1 MRKKSRKI
9 AALGLSVCLIAGL
22 LGGCG
27 SGSKEQTTTE
37 QAAESS
43 EAESVQETKEAAES
57 APVQEEGNGEAVSF
71 RYEWWGG
78 NATHE
83 AYTNLHATYT
93 EANPGVTIE
102 PEYSSFDGYQEKL
115 MTQLAGGTVAD
126 LFHIDAPWMPELAT
140 RGDYFVDLK
149 QQDILNVGDLDEG
162 VLEQFC
168 TFDGKLLAVPMGLQC
183 LCMIVNRDA
192 AEKYGI
198 EIDGQMTWDEIF
210 AASEKLHAQNPDA
223 YFIMGDHGHLL
234 VTVYAMLKQMT
245 GTQVF
250 NDDYTIAFTKEQLL
264 QVYEWVQK
272 AYECGTYE
280 PLGDA
285 DLYYGSATPNP
296 KWVNGECIAVL
307 CWNSEFAGYS
317 TLIAE
322 DCGLGSADIVPYPV
336 IEGAKQGSADIRPTY
351 LVGISKDTQN
361 LDAAL
366 SYLEWQL
373 NSAEAAEIL
382 GSVRAVPSTPT
393 QQQAAVEA
401 GVLDEAVTKALND
414 AYANMAEKENEV
426 TKNSEAMAAFTDEV
440 SKVAYGMATPEEA
453 VESTF
458 EVLTEVL
465 ERVKAE

>member
-1 MRKKSRKI
+1 MRKMNKKI
-9 AALGLSVCLIAGL
+9 TALGVTVCMFAGL
-22 LGGCG
+22 LAGCG
-27 SGSKEQTTTE
+27 SGTQN
-37 QAAESS
+37 
-43 EAESVQETKEAAES
+43 AES
-57 APVQEEGNGEAVSF
+57 APEESAAQAQTGSAQESAGEVTI

-83 AYTNLHATYT
+83 AYTNLHATYM
-93 EANPGVTIE
+93 EEHPEVTIE

-115 MTQLAGGTVAD
+115 MTQLAGETVAD
-126 LFHIDAPWMPELAT
+126 LFHIDSPWMPELAS
-140 RGDYFVDLK
+140 RGDYFVDLR
-149 QQDILNVGDLDEG
+149 QQDILDISGLDEG

-168 TFDGKLLAVPMGLQC
+168 TFNDELLAVPMGLQC

-192 AEKYGI
+192 AEKYGLQ
-198 EIDGQMTWDEIF
+198 IDGQMTWDEIF
-210 AASEKLHAQNPDA
+210 AASEKLQEQNPDA
-223 YFIMGDHGHLL
+223 YFFMGDHGHLL
-234 VTVYAMLKQMT
+234 VTIYGMLKQLT

-264 QVYEWVQK
+264 SVYEWIQK
-272 AYECGTYE
+272 GYEVGTWE

-296 KWVNGECIAVL
+296 KWVNGEAIAIL

-317 TLIAE
+317 TLVAE
-322 DCGLGSADIVPYPV
+322 GSGLGSVDIVPYPV

-351 LVGISKDTQN
+351 LVGVSKDTEN
-361 LDAAL
+361 PDAVL

-382 GSVRAVPSTPT
+382 GNVRAVPSTPA
-393 QQQAAVEA
+393 QQQAAVDA
-401 GVLDEAVTKALND
+401 GVLDVAVTNALND
-414 AYANMAEKENEV
+414 AYENMAEKENEV
-426 TKNSEAMAAFTDEV
+426 TKNSEVMAAFTDEA

-458 EVLTEVL
+458 AVLTEVL
-465 ERVKAE
+465 ERVKGE